1 MIDLSNVYRL
11 KGLKP
16 RNIGYTNFYEC
27 CDLTKK
33 VPISSIIYI
42 IMFLKMYISEEKN
55 YATLHKNRKTSFVIT
70 VGPRLSGF
78 YVQKKVLEK
87 SGFFK

>member
-1 MIDLSNVYRL
+1 
-11 KGLKP
+11 
-16 RNIGYTNFYEC
+16 
-27 CDLTKK
+27 
-33 VPISSIIYI
+33 
-42 IMFLKMYISEEKN
+42 MFLKMYISEEKN

-87 SGFFK
+87 IPSGFFKVKLDSAFFNKSWYCNDYLIFEVPIITDLLWN